1 MFTVLDFDGLNI
13 TGPICHLHTGT
24 ALGVVGAS
32 ATTEV
37 TPLTPAQVITT
48 AAVTANA
55 DNQAF
60 IAQQAAATTALA
72 ATIPTN
78 FNLNNLPA
86 KAKACYE
93 NHLNTT
99 YLMSNSDM

>member
-1 MFTVLDFDGLNI
+1 MNAIIANNSTIVILKINTAPVFVDCNMFTVLDFDGLNI

-60 IAQQAAATTALA
+60 IA
-72 ATIPTN
+72 
-78 FNLNNLPA
+78 
-86 KAKACYE
+86 
-93 NHLNTT
+93 
-99 YLMSNSDM
+99 